1 MDTGKESLKV
11 GGIESPNSDGAL
23 LERTF
28 LHLPRVGPKTEQAF
42 WRQGLRTWADLE
54 EARREPPDLFGPRTN
69 RWLEAIDASR
79 KALDAGDIDYF
90 AARLPPREHYRIA
103 AAFPKQTLFLD
114 IETTGLSLYYDTITV
129 VGCALAD
136 RYACHIVG
144 TGDDHDSPIG
154 PLAADAKCLVTFNG
168 TVFDLKFLAR
178 HMTDLRLP
186 AAHVDLR
193 YLVRRAS
200 VSGGQ
205 KDVEVALGIQR
216 PSGIQEMGGAEAVL
230 LWYEYISGSVPAGER
245 LVRYNHADVEGMKS
259 ILDSATAKIAAAS
272 ECPSAPIL
280 PTNFAAT
287 PSSLRFG
294 NSSSSVHVPP
304 FRAPDTAMNYDL
316 LTVAISDDLRVVGI
330 DLTGS
335 EQKPSGWCELRG
347 REAQTRLVD
356 TDDAMVAAIAR
367 VKPHIVSIDSP
378 LSLPA
383 GRQRVDDDDPTRE
396 RYGIM
401 RQCERTLKQRGINV
415 YPSLIPSMQ
424 RLTARGI
431 RLATKLRSLGIPV
444 IESYPGAAQDIMN
457 IPRKGAGVDHL
468 RKGLKLF
475 GIDGGYMDDRV
486 THDELD
492 AITSAIVGVYFWAG
506 RYEALG
512 NEAEDYL
519 IIPDLRSTVARP
531 RVVGISGPIAAGKTT
546 VARLLEEVAFTY
558 GRYSQV
564 LADLAEERELPVN
577 RQTLQALG
585 QEIHVDPGQRWL
597 NRQLDARLESAG
609 GDIAID
615 GIRWPEDHAFWV
627 ERYGPAYRHI
637 HLQAPSPLR
646 RERYVADGQSAV
658 EFDAASTHEVEGAVG
673 DLEKLADFVV
683 PNQTSVEDV
692 RRALGERIDARM
704 LNGMV

>member
-1 MDTGKESLKV
+1 MDIRKDSLR
-11 GGIESPNSDGAL
+11 SDCMAAPSSDGAL
-23 LERTF
+23 LQRTF

-42 WRQGLRTWADLE
+42 WQQGLRTWADLE
-54 EARREPPDLFGPRTN
+54 EARRGPPDLFGTRSNP
-69 RWLEAIDASR
+69 WLEAIDASR
-79 KALDAGDIDYF
+79 KALDKGDIDYF
-90 AARLPPREHYRIA
+90 AARLPSREHYRIA
-103 AAFPKQTLFLD
+103 AAFPEQTLFLD

-129 VGCALAD
+129 VGCALGD
-136 RYACHIVG
+136 RYGCHIVG
-144 TGDDHDSPIG
+144 TADDHDSPIAH
-154 PLAADAKCLVTFNG
+154 LAADAKCLVTFNG

-178 HMTDLRLP
+178 QMTRLRLP

-200 VSGGQ
+200 MTGGQ
-205 KDVEVALGIQR
+205 KDVERALGIQR

-245 LVRYNHADVEGMKS
+245 LIRYNHADVEGMKF
-259 ILDSATAKIAAAS
+259 ILDSATAHLAAAS
-272 ECPSAPIL
+272 DCPSAPIL

-287 PSSLRFG
+287 PSPLRFG
-294 NSSSSVHVPP
+294 DSSTAVCVPP
-304 FRAPDTAMNYDL
+304 FRAPETAMNYDL
-316 LTVAISDDLRVVGI
+316 LTVAIADDLLVVGI

-347 REAQTRLVD
+347 RKAQTRLID
-356 TDDAMVAAIAR
+356 TDDAIVAAIAR
-367 VKPHIVSIDSP
+367 TKPHIVSIDSP
-378 LSLPA
+378 LSLPE
-383 GRQRVDDDDPTRE
+383 GRQRVDDDDPTRK

-401 RQCERTLKQRGINV
+401 RKCERTLKQRGINV

-431 RLATKLRSLGIPV
+431 RLAAKLRSLGIPV

-457 IPRKGAGVDHL
+457 IPRKGAGVNHL
-468 RKGLKLF
+468 RKGLRLF
-475 GIDGGYMDDRV
+475 GIDGDYMDDRV

-519 IIPDLRSTVARP
+519 IIPDLRTTVARS

-546 VARLLEEVAFTY
+546 AARLLEEVGFTY

-564 LADLAEERELPVN
+564 LADLAEKRKLPLNRE
-577 RQTLQALG
+577 TLQSLG
-585 QEIHVDPGQRWL
+585 QEVHLDPGQRWL
-597 NRQLDARLESAG
+597 NRQLDARLASAG

-627 ERYGPAYRHI
+627 ERYGPAYRHV
-637 HLQAPSPLR
+637 HLRAPSRLR
-646 RERYVADGQSAV
+646 RERYVADGQSGV
-658 EFDAASTHEVEGAVG
+658 EFDAASMHEVEGAVG
-673 DLEKLADFVV
+673 DLKDLADFVV
-683 PNQTSVEDV
+683 PNQTSVDDV
-692 RRALGERIDARM
+692 RRALGERIDARV

>member
-1 MDTGKESLKV
+1 MDIGKDSLRSD
-11 GGIESPNSDGAL
+11 GMAAPSSDGAL
-23 LERTF
+23 LQRTF

-42 WRQGLRTWADLE
+42 WQRGLRTWADLE
-54 EARREPPDLFGPRTN
+54 EARREPPDLFGTRSNP
-69 RWLEAIDASR
+69 WLEAIDASR
-79 KALDAGDIDYF
+79 KALNEGDIDYF
-90 AARLPPREHYRIA
+90 AARLPSREHYRIA
-103 AAFPKQTLFLD
+103 AAFPEQTLFLD
-114 IETTGLSLYYDTITV
+114 IETTGLSLYYDTITL
-129 VGCALAD
+129 VGCALGD

-144 TGDDHDSPIG
+144 TADDNDSPIAS
-154 PLAADAKCLVTFNG
+154 LAADAKCVVTFNG
-168 TVFDLKFLAR
+168 TLFDLKFLAR
-178 HMTDLRLP
+178 HMTHLRLP

-200 VSGGQ
+200 MSGGQ
-205 KDVEVALGIQR
+205 KEVETALGIQR

-245 LVRYNHADVEGMKS
+245 LVRYNHADVEGMKL
-259 ILDSATAKIAAAS
+259 ILDSATARIAAS
-272 ECPSAPIL
+272 ECPSAPIS

-294 NSSSSVHVPP
+294 DSSTAVSVPQ
-304 FRAPDTAMNYDL
+304 FRGPDTAMNYDL
-316 LTVAISDDLRVVGI
+316 LTVAIPDDLLVVGI

-335 EQKPSGWCELRG
+335 EQRPSGWCELRG
-347 REAQTRLVD
+347 RHAHTRLID

-367 VKPHIVSIDSP
+367 AKPHIVSIDSP
-378 LSLPA
+378 LSLPE
-383 GRQRVDDDDPTRE
+383 GRQRVDDDDPTRK

-401 RQCERTLKQRGINV
+401 RKCERTLKQRGINV

-431 RLATKLRSLGIPV
+431 RLAAKLRSLGIPV

-457 IPRKGAGVDHL
+457 IPRKGAGIDHL
-468 RKGLKLF
+468 RKGLRLF
-475 GIDGGYMDDRV
+475 GIDGDYMDDRV

-512 NEAEDYL
+512 NEAEDHL
-519 IIPDLRSTVARP
+519 IIPDLRTTVARS

-546 VARLLEEVAFTY
+546 VARLLEGVGFTY

-585 QEIHVDPGQRWL
+585 QEVHVNPGQRWL
-597 NRQLDARLESAG
+597 NQQLDARLASAG

-627 ERYGPAYRHI
+627 ERYGPAYRHV
-637 HLQAPSPLR
+637 HLQAPSHLR
-646 RERYVADGQSAV
+646 RERYVADGQPAD
-658 EFDAASTHEVEGAVG
+658 EFDAASTHLVEGAVG
-673 DLEKLADFVV
+673 DLENLADFVV
-683 PNQTSVEDV
+683 PNQTTVDDV

-704 LNGMV
+704 LSAVV

>member
-1 MDTGKESLKV
+1 MDIGKDS
-11 GGIESPNSDGAL
+11 IRSQDTASPSPEGAL

-28 LHLPRVGPKTEQAF
+28 LHLPRVGLKTEQAF
-42 WRQGLRTWADLE
+42 WQRGLRTWADLE
-54 EARREPPDLFGPRTN
+54 AVRQEPPDLFGPRSN
-69 RWLEAIDASR
+69 PWLDAIDASR
-79 KALDAGDIDYF
+79 KALDQGDTDYF
-90 AARLPPREHYRIA
+90 ATKLPPREHYRIA
-103 AAFPKQTLFLD
+103 AAFPERTLFLD
-114 IETTGLSLYYDTITV
+114 IETTGLSLYYDTVTV
-129 VGCALAD
+129 VGCALGA

-144 TGDDHDSPIG
+144 TADDQDSPIA
-154 PLAADAKCLVTFNG
+154 PLVAGAKCVVTFNG
-168 TVFDLKFLAR
+168 TVFDFKFLAR

-186 AAHVDLR
+186 NAHVDLR

-200 VSGGQ
+200 MSGGQ
-205 KDVEVALGIQR
+205 KDVETALGIQR
-216 PSGIQEMGGAEAVL
+216 PSGIQDMGGAEAVL

-245 LVRYNHADVEGMKS
+245 LVRYNHADVEGMKF
-259 ILDSATAKIAAAS
+259 ILDSATARIATAS
-272 ECPSAPIL
+272 VCPSAPVP
-280 PTNFAAT
+280 PTNFAGT

-294 NSSSSVHVPP
+294 SSSTAVYVPP
-304 FRAPDTAMNYDL
+304 FRALDVAMNYELLTIAIPDDL
-316 LTVAISDDLRVVGI
+316 LVVGI

-367 VKPHIVSIDSP
+367 AKPHLVSIDSP

-401 RQCERTLKQRGINV
+401 RQCERTLKRRGINV

-431 RLATKLRSLGIPV
+431 RLAARLRSLGVPV

-468 RKGLKLF
+468 RKGLRLF
-475 GIDGGYMDDRV
+475 GIAGDYVDRKV

-546 VARLLEEVAFTY
+546 AARLLQEVGFAY

-564 LADLAEERELPVN
+564 LADMAENRNLPIS
-577 RQTLQALG
+577 RKSLQALG
-585 QEIHVDPGQRWL
+585 QEVHVDPGQRWL
-597 NRQLDARLESAG
+597 NRQLGARLESAG

-615 GIRWPEDHAFWV
+615 GIRWPEDYAFWV
-627 ERYGPAYRHI
+627 ERYGPAYHHV
-637 HLQAPSPLR
+637 HLQAPSHLR
-646 RERYVADGQSAV
+646 RERYVADGQPAV
-658 EFDAASTHEVEGAVG
+658 EFDAASTHEVEGAVS
-673 DLEKLADFVV
+673 DLETLADFVV
-683 PNQTSVEDV
+683 PNQTSVDDV
-692 RRALGERIDARM
+692 RRALGERIDARL